1 MSVKVYKVRG
11 KFRDVDGWKKFEKEV
26 TAISEKDAVEKA
38 YTQIGGLHRVKRHL
52 IRIEDV
58 KEEDPASLSSK
69 ELIQLLS
76 LDKLVVLGNE
86 GLR

>member
-1 MSVKVYKVRG
+1 M
-11 KFRDVDGWKKFEKEV
+11 
-26 TAISEKDAVEKA
+26 
-38 YTQIGGLHRVKRHL
+38 

-58 KEEDPASLSSK
+58 REEDPASLSSK

-86 GLR
+86 ELR